1 MAQYIELDYADLA
14 LPALLIVMNG
24 ALSLWLRLGLER
36 QLLVS
41 ALRMIVQLLL
51 VGYVLVFLFSAV
63 SPVWTGL
70 AAAAMVLFAGR
81 EILARQHRP
90 IGGFWGYS
98 LGTACMLFAA
108 GAVTALALLTQ
119 LRADPWYH
127 PRYAL
132 PLLGMVLGNTMT
144 GISLGMD
151 VLTNGLQRGR
161 AAVEAQLALGA
172 TRWRAMLPVTRDA
185 LRSGF
190 MPIINAMAA
199 VGLVSLPGMMTGQ
212 ILAGV
217 EPHEAVKYQL
227 LVMFL
232 IAGGTGIGT
241 LSAVIG
247 GVFCLSDR
255 RHRLRL
261 DRLSQPAGVRR
272 RQDAAAAGALE
283 AG

>member
-1 MAQYIELDYADLA
+1 MSNYIELDYLDLVV
-14 LPALLIVMNG
+14 PALLILLNG

-41 ALRMIVQLLL
+41 AVRMVAQLVL
-51 VGYVLVFLFSAV
+51 VGYVLIFLFRAV

-81 EILARQHRP
+81 EIVARQNRP
-90 IGGFWGYS
+90 ISGYWAYG

-108 GAVTALALLTQ
+108 GTVTALALLTQ
-119 LRADPWYH
+119 LRPDPWYH

-144 GISLGMD
+144 GISLGLD
-151 VLTNGLQRGR
+151 VLTNGLQRAR

-172 TRWRAMLPVTRDA
+172 TRWHAMLPVTRDA

-217 EPHEAVKYQL
+217 EPTDAVKYQL

-241 LSAVIG
+241 LAAVLG
-247 GVFCLSDR
+247 GVYRLSDN

-261 DRLSQPAGVRR
+261 DRLRPADRARNQRGRRTIQP
-272 RQDAAAAGALE
+272 E
-283 AG
+283 T